1 MREKRE
7 WSETTYRSSKSEADK
22 RGSSTFRGEERA
34 QRGEGLD
41 PLIDPAKYG
50 AVREACNLLVPDGKE
65 FILKFGVAM
74 PVESDLDTTGSMG
87 GNVDIA
93 FRVLPKVQNLL
104 VQGTR
109 AVLRRY
115 HTQIA
120 TGVIQDQGDTFPYQR
135 SQFEPDNEVE
145 RQMGILVPERSGG
158 DAPEEY
164 QLSLFAAAY
173 LSQTD
178 IRKYGLKGYYF
189 IVGDEEGRDRLDQRL
204 LKQVFGASVLEKA
217 FGTNPPQSLP
227 SAVEVAKKALE
238 DWHIFFLQVGAN
250 ENTVKWWTKLLGRER
265 VIRLPKTEDLAEVQA
280 CIIGLTEGVLD
291 LRSAADF
298 LGDSKRD
305 IDKKTMLARIVM
317 AIGNIPVGLQATYPN
332 FARIPSIGARFRSR
346 DDIWP
351 MDADV
356 KTGKSK
362 PFKKEPKAPKTGDK
376 KEDDDWKI

>member
-7 WSETTYRSSKSEADK
+7 WSEATYRSSKSEADK

-41 PLIDPAKYG
+41 PLVDPAKYG
-50 AVREACNLLVPDGKE
+50 AVREARNLLVPDGEE
-65 FILKFGVAM
+65 FVLKFGVAM
-74 PVESDLDTTGSMG
+74 PVESDLDTTGSMS

-145 RQMGILVPERSGG
+145 RQMGILVPERGGG

-189 IVGDEEGRDRLDQRL
+189 IVGDELGRDRLDRRL
-204 LKQVFGASVLEKA
+204 LQQVFGASVFEKA
-217 FGTNPPQSLP
+217 FGPNPSQSLP
-227 SAVEVAKKALE
+227 SIAEVAKKALE
-238 DWHIFFLQVGAN
+238 DWHVFFLQVGAN
-250 ENTVKWWTKLLGRER
+250 EDTVKWWTKLLGRER

-280 CIIGLTEGVLD
+280 CVIGLTEGVISIETLSD
-291 LRSAADF
+291 ALSANRA
-298 LGDSKRD
+298 SEAER
-305 IDKKTMLARIVM
+305 IARAV
-317 AIGNIPVGLQATYPN
+317 AGIPVGLQATYPN
-332 FARIPSIGARFRSR
+332 FTNIPSIGARFRSR
-346 DDIWP
+346 NDIWP
-351 MDADV
+351 MDADA
-356 KTGKSK
+356 KTGKLKSS
-362 PFKKEPKAPKTGDK
+362 KKEPKAPKTGDK
-376 KEDDDWKI
+376 KKDDADWKL